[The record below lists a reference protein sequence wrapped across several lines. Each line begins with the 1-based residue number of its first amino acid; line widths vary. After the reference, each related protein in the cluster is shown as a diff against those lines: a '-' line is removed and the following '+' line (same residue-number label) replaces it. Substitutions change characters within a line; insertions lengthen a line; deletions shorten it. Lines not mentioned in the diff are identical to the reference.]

1 MAKKKRKPHV
11 PSSLEEKFLGLW
23 HMLAKGTVA
32 EVRDTILTAKGAW

>member
-11 PSSLEEKFLGLW
+11 SSSLEGKFIQLW
-23 HMLAKGTVA
+23 QCLAEGTVA